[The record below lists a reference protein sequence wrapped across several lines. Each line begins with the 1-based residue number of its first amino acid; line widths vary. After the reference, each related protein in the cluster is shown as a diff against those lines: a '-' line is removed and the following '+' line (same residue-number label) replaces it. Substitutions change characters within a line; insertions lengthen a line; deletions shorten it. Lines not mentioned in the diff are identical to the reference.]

1 MGTVGD
7 EQDLLDELRI
17 RRLHAAYVDAVNR
30 RAWAEFTDL
39 FRPEAVLEV
48 RAGGE
53 RADEVVG
60 PEAIGAL
67 IGGYLEPLDF
77 LVQVV
82 LNARIVTRW
91 QGDADRA
98 AARLSIAEHRQAT
111 ATGRERHSFGT
122 YHDEYVRVD
131 GRWWFARRRYDRQ
144 VVTAEAGA
152 ARDLEVVPIPA
163 DAPDLGRPGEAWR
176 FD

>member
-67 IGGYLEPLDF
+67 IGGYLEPLEF

-91 QGDADRA
+91 QGDPDRA
-98 AARLSIAEHRQAT
+98 AARLSIAEHRQAI

-144 VVTAEAGA
+144 VVTAEPGTG
-152 ARDLEVVPIPA
+152 RDLDVVPMPT
-163 DAPDLGRPGEAWR
+163 DATDLGMPAAGWPGV
-176 FD
+176 

>member
-111 ATGRERHSFGT
+111 GHRFEGPRLDLTGF
-122 YHDEYVRVD
+122 
-131 GRWWFARRRYDRQ
+131 RRRLDR
-144 VVTAEAGA
+144 VV
-152 ARDLEVVPIPA
+152 
-163 DAPDLGRPGEAWR
+163 
-176 FD
+176 